1 MNFLSQCIQKSLTKS
16 REVRL
21 AKVFNQLLKYLPLQI
36 IAVEPQSLSKRK
48 IKAISKDPEKTA
60 AAIDLMYVHDTEPGI
75 ARVKSGNIFTYKLD
89 GKKVANKAVLERI
102 KSLVIP
108 PAWEN
113 VWICARDNG
122 HLQATGIDIKKRKQY
137 KYHPH
142 WNALRNHT
150 KYYRLLEFGNALPA
164 IRAQLQKDLSLPGLP
179 VEKVLALVVVL
190 MEQTNIRIGNNF
202 YEKLYGSFGLTTLKD
217 KHVVI
222 NGNLTKFIFKGKKGV
237 EHDISLKNKKLSAL
251 VKRCRD
257 IPGKEL
263 FQYYD
268 EQGNRHP
275 VDSGMVNNYI
285 KKISGTNFSAKDFR
299 TWSGTLHAFKAFQ
312 ELGTFENETEK
323 KKKIVEALDMVAS
336 QLGNTRTVCKKYYV
350 HPAIIS
356 LYENNAIVKYAD
368 ALPAITS
375 NDEIRTEVM
384 PEELVILK
392 ILKTQ

>member
-1 MNFLSQCIQKSLTKS
+1 MET
-16 REVRL
+16 
-21 AKVFNQLLKYLPLQI
+21 
-36 IAVEPQSLSKRK
+36 IAAEQQTLSKKK

-60 AAIDLMYVHDTEPGI
+60 AAIDLVYVHDNEPGI
-75 ARVKSGNIFTYKLD
+75 QRIKNGNNFTYQLNGRKLN
-89 GKKVANKAVLERI
+89 NKAVLERI

-113 VWICARDNG
+113 VWICALDNG

-142 WNALRNHT
+142 WNSLRNHT

-164 IRAQLQKDLSLPGLP
+164 IRSQLQKDISLPGLP
-179 VEKVLALVVVL
+179 VEKVLALVVIL

-217 KHVVI
+217 RHVII
-222 NGNLTKFIFKGKKGV
+222 NGSQTKFIFKGKKGV
-237 EHDISLKNKKLSAL
+237 EHNISLKNKKLSAL
-251 VKRCRD
+251 VKKCRD

-268 EQGNRHP
+268 DAGTRHP
-275 VDSGMVNNYI
+275 IDSGMVNNYI
-285 KKISGTNFSAKDFR
+285 KKISGTDFSAKDFR
-299 TWSGTLHAFKAFQ
+299 TWSGTLHAFKAFK
-312 ELGTFENETEK
+312 ELGTFETDTEK
-323 KKKIVEALDMVAS
+323 KKKIVEALDIVAG

-356 LYENNAIVKYAD
+356 LYENNAFTKFGDKLTDHTDDDQIK
-368 ALPAITS
+368 
-375 NDEIRTEVM
+375 TEVM
-384 PEELVILK
+384 PEELVVLK
-392 ILKTQ
+392 ILKAH

>member
-1 MNFLSQCIQKSLTKS
+1 M
-16 REVRL
+16 E
-21 AKVFNQLLKYLPLQI
+21 I
-36 IAVEPQSLSKRK
+36 IAVEPQTLSKKK

-75 ARVKSGNIFTYKLD
+75 VREKNGEVFTYKLN
-89 GKKVANKAVLERI
+89 GKKVSNKAVLERI

-108 PAWEN
+108 PAWVN
-113 VWICARDNG
+113 VWICARHNG
-122 HLQATGIDIKKRKQY
+122 HLQATGIDVKKRKQY

-217 KHVVI
+217 KHVII
-222 NGNLTKFIFKGKKGV
+222 NGNQTKFIFKGKKGV
-237 EHDISLKNKKLSAL
+237 EHDISLKNKKLSVL
-251 VKRCRD
+251 VKKCRD

-285 KKISGTNFSAKDFR
+285 KKISGTDFSAKDFR
-299 TWSGTLHAFKAFQ
+299 TWSGTLHALKAFQ
-312 ELGTFENETEK
+312 QMGTFETETEK
-323 KKKIVEALDMVAS
+323 KKKIAEALDMVAS

-356 LYENNAIVKYAD
+356 LYENNTITKYAD
-368 ALPAITS
+368 QLTAISS

-392 ILKTQ
+392 ILKTQQ